1 MIRRILATFC
11 FLSLPTAGFA
21 TDIQPASGLWA
32 GEVVFDSQSGC
43 PTQMVDQMK
52 QARQGYTGQQIT
64 FPAPFG
70 PAVFEDIDPNFTWQK
85 ISPNVWE
92 GIFSDVQQTAIGTM
106 TVVSKSIMVIIAP
119 DRINQLADLTVDLPQ
134 SMATSMGMATTTCL
148 VRSTVYHKRTGP

>member
-1 MIRRILATFC
+1 MRRILIT
-11 FLSLPTAGFA
+11 LWLLVLPGIGFA
-21 TDIQPASGLWA
+21 TDIQPESGTWS
-32 GEVVFDSQSGC
+32 GEVTFDSQTGC
-43 PTQMVDQMK
+43 PAEMVGQMK

-64 FPAPFG
+64 FPDPFG

-85 ISPNVWE
+85 IAPNIWE

-119 DRINQLADLTVDLPQ
+119 DQINQLADLTVDLPQ